1 MKIAFLF
8 PGQGSQYIGMGK
20 DIYDNYDEVRALYD
34 EAFKVTGRDI
44 ASITFNSDEY
54 TLTQTQNTQLAI
66 LIMSLG
72 ILKVLEKND
81 INADVVAGLS
91 LGEYT
96 SLIYSGAIN
105 SKDGIQLVQKRGEY
119 MQNLLPDGEWS
130 MAAFLGVDEEI
141 VNEVCRKVTDGFVVP
156 VNYNCSGQIV
166 VSGEKKA
173 VLESIEIAKEFGV
186 RRAMELN
193 TSGPFHTIKLQEAAD
208 ALKNELDKIE
218 INKFE
223 KYVVKNID
231 GELYGN
237 EDVKSVLYKHM
248 ISPVRFDK
256 CINKMLE
263 MGVDTFVE
271 IGPGKTLTN
280 FVKKINKD
288 VQVIN
293 INDLESLNKAI
304 EILSN

>member
-20 DIYDNYDEVRALYD
+20 DIYDNYDEVRVLYD
-34 EAFKVTGRDI
+34 EAFNVTGRDI

-72 ILKVLEKND
+72 ILKVLEKNG

-105 SKDGIQLVQKRGEY
+105 SQDGIQLVKKRGEY

-130 MAAFLGVDEEI
+130 MAAFLGADEEI
-141 VNEVCRKVTDGFVVP
+141 VNEVCGKVTDGFVVP
-156 VNYNCSGQIV
+156 VNYNCPGQIV

-208 ALKNELDKIE
+208 TLKNELDKIE

-231 GELYGN
+231 GELYGD
-237 EDVKSVLYKHM
+237 EDVKSVLYNHM

-263 MGVDTFVE
+263 MGVDIFVE
-271 IGPGKTLTN
+271 IGPGKTLTS

-293 INDLESLNKAI
+293 INDLESLNEAI
-304 EILSN
+304 EILK